1 MEKTQVQIEVEIMET
16 QAQTSTQTETVD
28 EMVEPS
34 VEPNEAAPTST
45 PAPTPES
52 ADSATSKEKSADT
65 EKEKDSKFRPTIVGF
80 LCNWCSYAGA
90 DLAGV
95 SRFQYPTNVRVIRV
109 MCSGRLDP
117 AIILEMFIQGAD
129 GVFIGGCHLGDCHY
143 IRGNYYAEK
152 RYMMT
157 KKLLAKTGLN
167 PERLQLKWIS
177 ASEGQLFADT
187 MKEIADLITDLG
199 PSPVGGASPH
209 LDILEQLLII
219 RNVTED
225 FRMRCLI
232 GKGVSIVDDY
242 NVYNEKLDPERFTE
256 LLDKAIEE
264 EYVRSGILYMT
275 KEKPVSVTD
284 IASKIKVSPE
294 IVLQHVVT
302 LKDRDLIRMDH
313 IDDVTP
319 YYAFQFHEETDGAS
333 EPEANTD
340 TNNPGGT

>member
-1 MEKTQVQIEVEIMET
+1 MDLVMIEVEIMVENEIVSSNNT
-16 QAQTSTQTETVD
+16 DSNTSE
-28 EMVEPS
+28 ELPAKS
-34 VEPNEAAPTST
+34 TSF
-45 PAPTPES
+45 
-52 ADSATSKEKSADT
+52 K
-65 EKEKDSKFRPTIVGF
+65 PTIIGF

-95 SRFQYPTNVRVIRV
+95 SRFQYPPNVRVIRV

-117 AIILEMFIQGAD
+117 AIVLEMLIQGAD

-143 IRGNYYAEK
+143 IKGNYYAEK
-152 RYMMT
+152 RYKMT

-187 MKEIADLITDLG
+187 MKEVTELITELG
-199 PSPVGGASPH
+199 PSPVAGKNPD

-219 RNVTED
+219 RNVAED
-225 FRMRCLI
+225 FRLRVLI
-232 GKGVSIVDDY
+232 GKGISLMDEH
-242 NVYNEKLDPERFTE
+242 NVYNEQLDPDRFE
-256 LLDKAIEE
+256 SLLNTAIEE

-284 IASKIKVSPE
+284 IASKIKVPSE

-302 LKDRDLIRMDH
+302 LKDRDLIRMDR
-313 IDDVTP
+313 IDGDTP
-319 YYAFQFHEETDGAS
+319 YYVFQSHEISKDAAECAIETI
-333 EPEANTD
+333 
-340 TNNPGGT
+340 GGE